1 MCSST
6 LRRLSSLRTVKSM
19 EYPDTVDL
27 HFELLN
33 QASMDSL
40 LTSLRSNS
48 GAFKSVI
55 GLTSGEV
62 TMTSF
67 EFTQGGNPSDPLPP
81 SVRGTIGTLIELSV
95 ADRVVTPLRR
105 LLETLHTRAA
115 AEILNQ
121 AVVDSL
127 NQLIVPELPS
137 GSSVSSEIVENS
149 APDSLTAN
157 VTFSVPSDISL
168 SQSRIFSFLSSD
180 AAGSRTLPSMISAKS
195 ALDVGYSPGYVPIVW
210 SRAGDK
216 DASAVVNILP
226 YIFAGL
232 GVIVVTITVVLYK
245 YRFVLSSWWDD
256 LFRDRS
262 SRWGFG
268 IIGGTDM
275 APERGKSELS
285 STPDTATNLDADE
298 FDELYLR
305 SPTRQSI

>member
-1 MCSST
+1 MCASTARRLLT
-6 LRRLSSLRTVKSM
+6 LRTLKSV

-27 HFELLN
+27 QFELLN
-33 QASMDSL
+33 QASMDNL
-40 LTSLRSNS
+40 LTTLRSNS
-48 GAFKSVI
+48 EAFKSVI

-67 EFTQGGNPSDPLPP
+67 QFTEGGNPLNPLPP
-81 SVRGTIGTLIELSV
+81 SAGGTIGTLIELSV
-95 ADRVVTPLRR
+95 TEQVVTTLRR
-105 LLETLHTRAA
+105 LLEALLTRAD
-115 AEILNQ
+115 AETLNQ

-127 NQLIVPELPS
+127 NQLIVPELPL
-137 GSSVSSEIVENS
+137 GTSVSSEIVENS
-149 APDSLTAN
+149 SPYSITAN
-157 VTFSVPSDISL
+157 VTFSLPSDISL
-168 SQSRIFSFLSSD
+168 SQSRILSFLYSD
-180 AAGSRTLPSMISAKS
+180 AAGSHTLPSMISAKS
-195 ALDVGYSPGYVPIVW
+195 ALDVEYSPGYVPIVW
-210 SRAGDK
+210 STAGGK

-232 GVIVVTITVVLYK
+232 GVVVVAITVVLYK

-262 SRWGFG
+262 SRWAFG
-268 IIGGTDM
+268 ILGETDR

-298 FDELYLR
+298 FDDLYLR